1 MANGIINSVGV
12 TSFPVTPNPASG
24 TFYIGIDATDG
35 HLKVQNSSGT
45 VTDYQSGASYS
56 DADAV
61 DAIQTAMIAAPLE
74 TEPASDDFLYL
85 RDVSGSD
92 FNKVTKKDMQKADP
106 DRFFQL
112 HSDFIGTVAGEFT
125 QYVSGTG
132 ASAQSNTYGQDA
144 TNNALGVTQVDTG
157 TTAIGRAGLGTVTGA
172 VFKPTLAKISWH
184 ARTAIEAISSPT
196 ETFTV
201 RQGLGDFYVAGA
213 DGTNGLF
220 FRYTDLVNGGKW
232 QCVSRAGGSD
242 LTVVD
247 SGVSP
252 DLDFHVYEVS
262 LSEDG
267 TTAIFKIDGA
277 TVATINAPSLPAI
290 ANTMGAGFQI
300 VKSVGTT
307 QRNMDVDWMLI
318 ALERAAVR

>member
-24 TFYIGIDATDG
+24 TFYIGIDSTDG

-56 DADAV
+56 DPDAV
-61 DAIQTAMIAAPLE
+61 AAIQAAMIAAASE
-74 TEPASDDFLYL
+74 TEPTSDDFLYL

-92 FNKVTKKDMQKADP
+92 FNKVTKLALQKADP
-106 DRFFQL
+106 DRLFQL
-112 HSDFIGTVAGEFT
+112 HSDFIGTAAGEFT

-132 ASAQSNTYGQDA
+132 ASVQTGTYGQDA

-157 TTAIGRAGLGTVTGA
+157 TTATGRAGLGMVSGA
-172 VFKPTLAKISWH
+172 IVKPTLARLLWC
-184 ARTAIEAISSPT
+184 ARTAIEAVSSVS

-201 RQGLGDFYVAGA
+201 RQGLGDFYTVGT

-220 FRYTDLVNGGKW
+220 FRYTDLVNGGRW
-232 QCVSRAGGSD
+232 QCVSRAAGAD

-252 DLDFHVYEVS
+252 DLDYHTYEVD
-262 LSEDG
+262 LAEDG
-267 TTAIFKIDGA
+267 QSCLFKIDGA
-277 TVATINAPSLPAI
+277 TVATISAPNLPTVANA
-290 ANTMGAGFQI
+290 MGAGFQI
-300 VKSVGTT
+300 IKSVGTT
-307 QRNMDVDWMLI
+307 QRNMDVDFMI
-318 ALERAAVR
+318 MRLERSAVR